1 MFIAGIS
8 FFSGLMLIVF
18 SIVLYWK
25 KAPLQKVSC
34 FLAITFLLLACWD
47 FSVAYLYSGLSARSD
62 FLLSFYYPIDL
73 VLSLCIAPTLY
84 FYVRMLLGNNQ
95 FQWKKQL
102 GYHAL
107 PIIPALCFLF
117 YFAAIPPGQRVAMLL
132 SESFA
137 EHWMVVGITVLY
149 YIQSVCY
156 FSYCLLKVRKLRTSD
171 YLLVIDQQQINIRW
185 LMYLSALSLGTTFIY
200 SLVWTFSSSM
210 QVSILAQQCIFSS
223 LIVYLFMQSLLS
235 TGLSM
240 QSIIT
245 VPTVKQSEL
254 NILPVI
260 RSPFVRK
267 LNISEEEAH
276 NILLKLSEVLESEE
290 LYLSKKCDLQQLT
303 HYSKI
308 PRHHISFVINTYSEY
323 NFTDFINKYRV
334 DHVCRLLKSG
344 QEQKLKLEAIGYK
357 CGFGS
362 KANFFKTFK
371 RFTGKTP
378 AEYLIVQQS
387 ISSSVNAK
395 EDKE

>member
-25 KAPLQKVSC
+25 KAPLQRASRL
-34 FLAITFLLLACWD
+34 LAIAFLLLACWD
-47 FSVAYLYSGLSARSD
+47 FSIAYLYSGLSAKSD
-62 FLLSFYYPIDL
+62 FLLSFYFPFDL
-73 VLSLCIAPTLY
+73 ILSLCIGPILY
-84 FYVRMLLGNNQ
+84 FYVQALFKRNQ

-107 PIIPALCFLF
+107 PLLPAVLFLL
-117 YFAAIPPGQRVAMLL
+117 YFATIPPNERVAMLL
-132 SESFA
+132 NQSFA
-137 EHWMVVGITVLY
+137 KHWMVVGITVLY
-149 YIQSVCY
+149 YIQSTGY
-156 FSYCLLKVRKLRTSD
+156 FLFCLLKVRKLRTSD

-185 LMYLSALSLGTTFIY
+185 LMYLSVLSLGTTYIY
-200 SLVWTFSSSM
+200 SLVWISSSSM
-210 QVSILAQQCIFSS
+210 QINILAQQCIFIS
-223 LIVYLFMQSLLS
+223 LIVYLFVQSILS

-240 QSIIT
+240 QSIIAAPL
-245 VPTVKQSEL
+245 VEQSDL
-254 NILPVI
+254 NILPAI
-260 RSPFVRK
+260 RSPFVCK
-267 LNISEEEAH
+267 LNINEEEAH
-276 NILLKLSEVLESEE
+276 NILQKLSNVLESEE

-303 HYSKI
+303 HHSKI
-308 PRHHISFVINTYSEY
+308 PRHHISFVINTYSDY

-378 AEYLIVQQS
+378 SEYLIAQQS
-387 ISSSVNAK
+387 IASSVNSK

>member
-34 FLAITFLLLACWD
+34 FLAIAFLLLACWD
-47 FSVAYLYSGLSARSD
+47 FSIAYLYSGLSARSY
-62 FLLSFYYPIDL
+62 FLLSFYFPFDL
-73 VLSLCIAPTLY
+73 VVSLCIGPTLY

-95 FQWKKQL
+95 FLWKKQL

-117 YFAAIPPGQRVAMLL
+117 YFAAIPPSERIAMLL
-132 SESFA
+132 NETFA
-137 EHWMVVGITVLY
+137 NHWMVIGITVLY

-156 FSYCLLKVRKLRTSD
+156 FSYCLLKVQKLRTSD
-171 YLLVIDQQQINIRW
+171 YLLVIDQQQMNIRW
-185 LMYLSALSLGTTFIY
+185 LMYLSVLSLGTTFIY

-210 QVSILAQQCIFSS
+210 QVSILAQQCIFIS
-223 LIVYLFMQSLLS
+223 LIVYLFVQSLLS

-240 QSIIT
+240 QSIIAA
-245 VPTVKQSEL
+245 PIMAQSEL
-254 NILPVI
+254 NILPTI
-260 RSPFVRK
+260 RSPFVYK
-267 LNISEEEAH
+267 PNISEEEAH

-290 LYLSKKCDLQQLT
+290 LYLSKKCDLQLLT

-334 DHVCRLLKSG
+334 DHVCRLLQSE
-344 QEQKLKLEAIGYK
+344 QLQKLTLLAIGLE

-362 KANFFKTFK
+362 RANFFKTFK

-378 AEYLIVQQS
+378 TEYLLIQQS
-387 ISSSVNAK
+387 ILK
-395 EDKE
+395 